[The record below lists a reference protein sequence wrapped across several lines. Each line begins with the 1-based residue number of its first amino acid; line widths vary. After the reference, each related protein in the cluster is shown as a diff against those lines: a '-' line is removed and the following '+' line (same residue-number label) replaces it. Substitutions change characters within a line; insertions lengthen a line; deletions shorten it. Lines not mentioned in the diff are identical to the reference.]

1 MAAKKQQQK
10 LKKAADVSFEF
21 PSITHVHRMFLQTVV
36 AAGGWLRQDEA
47 AAALA
52 RLARDFEHCR
62 GGLPV
67 EAFTVRS
74 AVDALNPGLD
84 FLEMRLELVRGEGDA
99 RVYVV
104 YCNTKADA
112 LAKEVGAAEKAETV
126 AVMKVVLNFLVAKKC
141 VGRAAAGRAGG
152 AAQRAPVS
160 NPFLHPASLH
170 P

>member
-10 LKKAADVSFEF
+10 LKKGPADVSFEF

-47 AAALA
+47 AAALT

-112 LAKEVGAAEKAETV
+112 LAKDVGAAEKAETV
-126 AVMKVVLNFLVAKKC
+126 AVMKVVLHFLVAKKC
-141 VGRAAAGRAGG
+141 VRRRASG

-160 NPFLHPASLH
+160 NPPPSPRFSSP
-170 P
+170 